1 MQKILV
7 KVSIMHFVVWVV
19 ITVVMVALT
28 PIAEAQQYATDRRID
43 KFFFGAAMGLQ
54 TDTPDSTAYAIGL
67 YGDYYLTRGLS
78 IGPLLQMGF
87 TDDLMQLGL
96 TAQAKY
102 TFDLANIPQ
111 LKPHV
116 QAGLGFIYADLDQ
129 GSGRSEDDTSF
140 LIPFGVGAEYKL
152 TDSISLD
159 GTVLFNITDL
169 DVRDED
175 FFMTWFLGLKF
186 AF

>member
-1 MQKILV
+1 MG
-7 KVSIMHFVVWVV
+7 
-19 ITVVMVALT
+19 IT
-28 PIAEAQQYATDRRID
+28 
-43 KFFFGAAMGLQ
+43 G
-54 TDTPDSTAYAIGL
+54 
-67 YGDYYLTRGLS
+67 
-78 IGPLLQMGF
+78 
-87 TDDLMQLGL
+87 DLMQLGL

-102 TFDLANIPQ
+102 TFDLPEIPQ

-116 QAGLGFIYADLDQ
+116 QAGLGFIYADLDK
-129 GSGRSEDDTSF
+129 GSGGSVNDTSY

>member
-1 MQKILV
+1 MKTKQL
-7 KVSIMHFVVWVV
+7 SRIMYFLIV
-19 ITVVMVALT
+19 VVMTMVFAAFT
-28 PIAEAQQYATDRRID
+28 TTADAQQYATDRRID
-43 KFFFGAAMGLQ
+43 KFFFGAALGFQ

-116 QAGLGFIYADLDQ
+116 QAGLGFIYADLDL
-129 GSGRSEDDTSF
+129 GNGRSEDDTSF
-140 LIPFGVGAEYKL
+140 LIPFGIGAEYKL

-169 DVRDED
+169 DVGSED
-175 FFMTWFLGLKF
+175 FFMTWLIGLKF

>member
-1 MQKILV
+1 
-7 KVSIMHFVVWVV
+7 
-19 ITVVMVALT
+19 
-28 PIAEAQQYATDRRID
+28 
-43 KFFFGAAMGLQ
+43 
-54 TDTPDSTAYAIGL
+54 
-67 YGDYYLTRGLS
+67 
-78 IGPLLQMGF
+78 MGF

-116 QAGLGFIYADLDQ
+116 QAGLGFIYADLDL
-129 GSGRSEDDTSF
+129 GNGRSEDDTSF
-140 LIPFGVGAEYKL
+140 LIPFGIGAEYKL

-169 DVRDED
+169 DVGSED
-175 FFMTWFLGLKF
+175 FFMTWLIGLKF

>member
-1 MQKILV
+1 MQKNHV
-7 KVSIMHFVVWVV
+7 KASIIHFVVWVV
-19 ITVVMVALT
+19 ITVVIVVLT
-28 PIAEAQQYATDRRID
+28 PIAEAQQYTADRRTDR
-43 KFFFGAAMGLQ
+43 FFFGATLGFQ

-129 GSGRSEDDTSF
+129 GNWRSEDDTSF

-152 TDSISLD
+152 TNSISLD
-159 GTVLFNITDL
+159 TTILFNITNL
-169 DVRDED
+169 DVGDED
-175 FFMTWFLGLKF
+175 FFVTWLIGLKF

>member
-1 MQKILV
+1 MQKNLV
-7 KVSIMHFVVWVV
+7 KVNINHFVVWVV
-19 ITVVMVALT
+19 IAAVIVVLT
-28 PIAEAQQYATDRRID
+28 PIAEAQQYTADRRTD
-43 KFFFGAAMGLQ
+43 KFFFGAALGLM

-116 QAGLGFIYADLDQ
+116 QAGLGFIYADLDL
-129 GSGRSEDDTSF
+129 GNGRSEDDTSF
-140 LIPFGVGAEYKL
+140 LIPFGIGAEYKL

-169 DVRDED
+169 DVRSED
-175 FFMTWFLGLKF
+175 FFMTWLIGLKF

>member
-1 MQKILV
+1 MKTKQL
-7 KVSIMHFVVWVV
+7 SRIMYFL
-19 ITVVMVALT
+19 IGVVMTMVFAAFT
-28 PIAEAQQYATDRRID
+28 TIADAQQYATDRRID
-43 KFFFGAAMGLQ
+43 KFFFGAALGFQ

-78 IGPLLQMGF
+78 IGPLFQMGF
-87 TDDLMQLGL
+87 TGDLMQLGL

-102 TFDLANIPQ
+102 TFDLPEIPQ

-116 QAGLGFIYADLDQ
+116 QAGLGFIYANLDK
-129 GSGRSEDDTSF
+129 GSGGSENDTSY

-159 GTVLFNITDL
+159 TTILFNITNL
-169 DVRDED
+169 DVGDED
-175 FFMTWFLGLKF
+175 FFVTWLIGLKF